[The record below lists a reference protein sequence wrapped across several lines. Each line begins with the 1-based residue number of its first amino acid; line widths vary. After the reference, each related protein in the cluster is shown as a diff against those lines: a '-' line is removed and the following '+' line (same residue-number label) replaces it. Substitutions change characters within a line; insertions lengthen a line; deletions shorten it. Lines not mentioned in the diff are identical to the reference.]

1 MNLKKLAVL
10 SALTLG
16 FTFLSSHATQAA
28 TLTVGNASSLPCT
41 GSYSTISAAVAAAS
55 PGDTIEVCQGTYD
68 EQVKVTTANLTID
81 GAGAGSTIVKPSV
94 ALPNSSSLFSGAPIY
109 GIVVVDGVSGVTI
122 QDMTID
128 GAVAAA
134 PLACNTYVGIFYRA
148 ASGTISHTRV
158 TNIFFPAWAG
168 CQGYLGIFVQSA
180 NGGPSLNSDVVI
192 DHNTVDNYGK
202 NGITANEA
210 GTSVT
215 VTNNTVTGRGAVGLG
230 DAAQNGVQLGFGAHG
245 KVTDN
250 KISGNFY
257 TPATVVACGVLSVNG
272 GGAIGQTKTNS
283 FSGNQQNVCNSGGG
297 PSMNSP
303 FNR

>member
-10 SALTLG
+10 SALTVS
-16 FTFLSSHATQAA
+16 FMFLSSKAARAA
-28 TLTVGNASSLPCT
+28 TLTVGNVSSLPCT
-41 GSYSTISAAVAAAS
+41 GSYSTISAAVAAAA

-68 EQVKVTTANLTID
+68 EQVKVTTANLTIN
-81 GAGAGSTIVKPSV
+81 GAGAGSTIIKPSV
-94 ALPNSSSLFSGAPIY
+94 ALPNSSSLYSGAAIY
-109 GIVVVDGVSGVTI
+109 GIVVVDGVTGVTI
-122 QDMTID
+122 QDLTVD
-128 GAVAAA
+128 GADAAA

-168 CQGYLGIFVQSA
+168 CQGYLGIFVQSGK
-180 NGGPSLNSDVVI
+180 GGPRLNSNVVI

-210 GTSVT
+210 GSSVT

-250 KISGNFY
+250 NISDHNY
-257 TPATVVACGVLSVNG
+257 TPASYVACGILATNG
-272 GGAIGQTKTNS
+272 GGAIGQTKTNT
-283 FSGNQQNVCNSGGG
+283 FSGNEQNVCNAGSG

>member
-10 SALTLG
+10 AALTMSFMILN
-16 FTFLSSHATQAA
+16 SNATQAA
-28 TLTVGNASSLPCT
+28 TLTVGNATSLPCT

-68 EQVKVTTANLTID
+68 EQVKVTTPNLNID
-81 GAGAGSTIVKPSV
+81 GAGAGSTIIKPSV
-94 ALPNSSSLFSGAPIY
+94 ALPNSSSLFSGAAIY
-109 GIVVVDGVSGVTI
+109 SIVVVDGVTGVTV

-128 GAVAAA
+128 GADAAA

-148 ASGTISHTRV
+148 ASGTVSHTRV
-158 TNIFFPAWAG
+158 TNIFFPAWSG
-168 CQGYLGIFVQSA
+168 CQGYLGIFVQSG
-180 NGGPSLNSDVVI
+180 NGGPRLNSDVII

-215 VTNNTVTGRGAVGLG
+215 ITNNTVTGRGAVI
-230 DAAQNGVQLGFGAHG
+230 DNAQNGVQLGFGAHG

-250 KISGNFY
+250 NISGHNY
-257 TPATVVACGVLSVNG
+257 TPASYVACGILATNG
-272 GGAIGQTKTNS
+272 GGAIGQTKSNTLIANE
-283 FSGNQQNVCNSGGG
+283 QNVCNAGGG